1 LVFLLGSWNK
11 NVETKEQSFIKDIQY
26 LRKDLTEKRRG
37 TAAIEGIKRKKS
49 CGAGWSRNYKVADE
63 R

>member
-49 CGAGWSRNYKVADE
+49 CGAR
-63 R
+63 